1 MRTICCLLCNVE
13 VSLSTTSG
21 LPPLEYI
28 SHLRQDHAVLTSV
41 DWLVSRTL
49 SLQHSK
55 LQDTLPPSVSIT
67 PVYKRKSSEV
77 MKADTV
83 PLKMAREAG
92 SGEGLTL
99 YKETMITP
107 LECAPA
113 WSLGCLYQCQICRV
127 NFQTVTSFRSHLFF
141 HSLSLAEYT
150 EQHGEPEVKVT
161 EHECGVCGAPVQCD
175 PLHLSHHLATHSLTL
190 PAYTDLHRPS
200 RPEEDQENSEIV
212 STISSTSKSSPCL
225 LETVRKS
232 MDEEEEEDSEEEMM
246 EMPEPQVEIE
256 EPDSELVS
264 METEDLVD
272 QVDQGELVENMFR
285 HRSIPW
291 FIHPANL
298 ICIFPLILIE
308 LFL

>member
-13 VSLSTTSG
+13 VSLSSRSG

-49 SLQHSK
+49 SLHHSK

-67 PVYKRKSSEV
+67 PVYKRKSSEG
-77 MKADTV
+77 MKDEAV
-83 PLKMAREAG
+83 PLKIAREGG

-175 PLHLSHHLATHSLTL
+175 PLHLSHHLATHSLSL
-190 PAYTDLHRPS
+190 PAYTDLHTPS
-200 RPEEDQENSEIV
+200 RPEEDQETSEIV

-225 LETVRKS
+225 LETARKS
-232 MDEEEEEDSEEEMM
+232 IDEEEEEEDSEEEMM
-246 EMPEPQVEIE
+246 EMPEPHVEIE

-264 METEDLVD
+264 METEDLQVD
-272 QVDQGELVENMFR
+272 QVDHGELVENMFR

-291 FIHPANL
+291 FSLQANL
-298 ICIFPLILIE
+298 LSCSFT
-308 LFL
+308 